1 MRAGFTTD
9 PRDDLFIYTRI
20 MNDRYSGV
28 RNAIKPR
35 QISRLVVRL
44 DANNEGRCGER
55 SPPVRRAMPVA
66 CNFRSLRAVKIFNDR
81 GQEKKKKKKKSAI
94 DVSVIVRGQP
104 GYHAIEEDTK
114 QAETALNF
122 SNIGSKS
129 KCISL

>member
-81 GQEKKKKKKKSAI
+81 GQEKKKEEKEECYRCFCYRAWPTGLSC
-94 DVSVIVRGQP
+94 DRRG
-104 GYHAIEEDTK
+104 Y
-114 QAETALNF
+114 ET
-122 SNIGSKS
+122 G
-129 KCISL
+129 